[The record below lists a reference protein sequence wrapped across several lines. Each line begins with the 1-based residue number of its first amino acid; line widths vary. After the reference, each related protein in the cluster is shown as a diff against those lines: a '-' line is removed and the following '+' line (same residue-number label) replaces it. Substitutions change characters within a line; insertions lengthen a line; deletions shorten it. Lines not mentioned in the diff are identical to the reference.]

1 MISTLILCLIFYMR
15 KRIPKYDLSETSMIF
30 DGFNFFVITFDYNI
44 VKTSKILSL
53 YLEKNY
59 TFLNVIYIT
68 GK

>member
-1 MISTLILCLIFYMR
+1 MR

-53 YLEKNY
+53 YLEK
-59 TFLNVIYIT
+59 IYIF
-68 GK
+68 KCNIYNWKMNVLVKYYIL